1 VCSISWCNVRLDA
14 GASAYSTMLAAYL
27 IYGPTVRDA
36 STIGFILSVVRADRC
51 SPASLLQP

>member
-1 VCSISWCNVRLDA
+1 
-14 GASAYSTMLAAYL
+14 MLAAYL